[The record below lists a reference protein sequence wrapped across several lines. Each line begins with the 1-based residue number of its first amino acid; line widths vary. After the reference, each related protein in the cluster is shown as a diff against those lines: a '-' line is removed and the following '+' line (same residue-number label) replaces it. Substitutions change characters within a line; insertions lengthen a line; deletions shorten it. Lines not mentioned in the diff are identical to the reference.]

1 MIEAD
6 GLPAPVG
13 EPLLHGGGPVNVEVW
28 PLEEV

>member
-6 GLPAPVG
+6 GLPAPGG
-13 EPLLHGGGPVNVEVW
+13 EPLLRCGGHVNVEVW